1 LARNL
6 QPSSELYG
14 EYPGLTENQIKFV
27 KIASDPRN
35 KLRNLKDEDLA
46 LELGLNKKSLYYYRQ
61 NPKVREAIAKET
73 MLKSADSLPDVMT
86 QLFSMIKSK
95 NIPESSR
102 VQAMKLY
109 FQVMGLLEEA
119 KQKHAET
126 RRDIKRTGEQK
137 LKELAKKFRGT
148 LVQPPE

>member
-6 QPSSELYG
+6 QPSSDLYG
-14 EYPGLTENQIKFV
+14 EYPGLSENQIKFV

-46 LELGLNKKSLYYYRQ
+46 LELGLNKKSLYLYRQ

-86 QLFSMIKSK
+86 QLFTMIKSK
-95 NIPESSR
+95 DTPESSR

-119 KQKHAET
+119 KAKHAET

-137 LKELAKKFRGT
+137 LRELAGKFRGT
-148 LVQPPE
+148 LVQPKE